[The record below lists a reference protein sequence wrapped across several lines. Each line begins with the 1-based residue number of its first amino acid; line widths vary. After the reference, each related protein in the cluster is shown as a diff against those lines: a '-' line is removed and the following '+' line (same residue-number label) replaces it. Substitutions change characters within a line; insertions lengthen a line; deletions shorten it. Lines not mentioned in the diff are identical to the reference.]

1 MITFTIPKVPGS
13 INHMYGQA
21 RNGRRYLRQQGKEYK
36 ELVQNIFSNIDI
48 PIYIFQ
54 GRLRI
59 HFNIYFSNYRKRDLD
74 NCMKI
79 LWDSLEGH
87 LFKDDAQIDYYSVKR
102 MYDKDNPRVEVEC
115 GNNE

>member
-1 MITFTIPKVPGS
+1 
-13 INHMYGQA
+13 
-21 RNGRRYLRQQGKEYK
+21 
-36 ELVQNIFSNIDI
+36 
-48 PIYIFQ
+48 
-54 GRLRI
+54 
-59 HFNIYFSNYRKRDLD
+59 
-74 NCMKI
+74 MKI